1 MRVAVIGGGLGGL
14 AVAIGLHRQGIE
26 TQVYEKARE
35 LKPVGAGLS
44 LFPNGLNA
52 LEAIA
57 PGISTSLKRVSRQVV
72 QVNVRKDTGELIVQ
86 NPVTLADKYGQPML
100 NIRWSQLQET
110 LASKLPSD
118 IIHLNHRCTYFEHH
132 DKHVE
137 IGFENGKTTHAD
149 LVIGADGIHSVVRQL
164 LVGDGPP
171 RYAGRLS
178 WRAVIKYQHPL
189 LPADE
194 VTIMTGANG
203 KIFTLIDVGDGIIF
217 WSAGA
222 LSADNSLV
230 VNSEEVKSRVL
241 KTFVGWAEP
250 VEAIVQ
256 ATDAPTIV
264 ERPIWDRPPS
274 ERWSSGRVTLLGDAA
289 HPMVP
294 SLGQGANTAF
304 EDAWELAQF
313 LTREASVEAALTRYE
328 NSRIRRTQIIQARSA
343 FQGSRSYDADSE
355 TFLHGV
361 AEQAQASQ
369 TEFEDW
375 LYSYS
380 PS

>member
-1 MRVAVIGGGLGGL
+1 M
-14 AVAIGLHRQGIE
+14 
-26 TQVYEKARE
+26 
-35 LKPVGAGLS
+35 
-44 LFPNGLNA
+44 NA

-57 PGISTSLKRVSRQVV
+57 PGITTSLKRAASQVV
-72 QVNVRKDTGELIVQ
+72 RVNVRKETGELIVQ
-86 NPVTLADKYGQPML
+86 NPITLAKSYGQPML
-100 NIRWSQLQET
+100 NIRWSSLQET
-110 LASKLPSD
+110 LASELPSD
-118 IIHLNHRCTYFEHH
+118 IIHLNHRCTYFNHNN
-132 DKHVE
+132 KQVE

-149 LVIGADGIHSVVRQL
+149 LLIGADGIHSIVRQL
-164 LVGDGPP
+164 MVGDGPP

-178 WRAVIKYQHPL
+178 WRAVIRYQHPL
-189 LPADE
+189 LLADE

-217 WSAGA
+217 WSAG
-222 LSADNSLV
+222 LSADDSLV
-230 VNSEEVKSRVL
+230 GNSEDVKSRVL
-241 KTFVGWAEP
+241 KTFAGWAEP

-264 ERPIWDRPPS
+264 ERPIWDRPPLKS
-274 ERWSSGRVTLLGDAA
+274 WSSGRVTLLGDAA

-313 LTREASVEAALTRYE
+313 LTREASVEAALSSYE

-355 TFLHGV
+355 TFLRGV

-369 TEFEDW
+369 AEFEDW
-375 LYSYS
+375 LYGYS